1 MKKRI
6 IYVIGVSGSGKSTI
20 ARLLADRLQ
29 MPFADADDFHP
40 VANVEKMSQGIP
52 LEDADRVDWLKAIH
66 EFAKVQLVDQG
77 AVIACSALKEKYR
90 QTLQSQIDQQVDWV
104 YLKGSFDLIQAR
116 MQQRTN
122 HFMPDSLLRSQFAA
136 LEEPQDALVLD
147 ISKEP
152 AELLEEILVHCV
164 KS

>member
-29 MPFADADDFHP
+29 IPFADADDFHP

-66 EFAKVQLVDQG
+66 EFAKTQLADRG

-90 QTLQSQIDQQVDWV
+90 QTLQSQIDEQVDWV
-104 YLKGSFDLIQAR
+104 YLKGSFDLIRAR

-122 HFMPDSLLRSQFAA
+122 HFMPDSLLRSQFAT
-136 LEEPQDALVLD
+136 LEEPQNALVLD
-147 ISKEP
+147 ISQEP